1 LPLGLVLPV
10 IPQKTSDLPDIFSL
24 QSSFRDIQPVPERI
38 FEYPIREFLFFKT
51 VCMTKRLQEFLFI
64 PEADVSGK
72 QAEMGERFLGGF
84 VVLEGMSRHWIF
96 IFPLFY

>member
-1 LPLGLVLPV
+1 
-10 IPQKTSDLPDIFSL
+10 
-24 QSSFRDIQPVPERI
+24 
-38 FEYPIREFLFFKT
+38 
-51 VCMTKRLQEFLFI
+51 MTKRLQEFLFI